1 MATILDTLKKGTE
14 FLQRHEVEEARLTME
29 LLIAHVLKVER
40 MQLYIDFDRSIAENQ
55 LTTLREL
62 TMRRGRGEPLQHLLG
77 TIEFCDL
84 DFRTDS
90 RALIPRPETEELTMK
105 LLTRT
110 WPEPSRTEPSRTEPS
125 RILDL
130 GCGSGVIGL
139 SLAHHLAEKNVAVT
153 LADLSTEALSLAREN
168 AEALG
173 LDQITLIESDL
184 FSALVGEFHLIVANL
199 PYIPDSQETLLSR
212 EVRRDPALALYGG
225 TTGTEI
231 MQRFL
236 NDSLPHLTPHGLLA
250 MEFGIGQESELKTA
264 AENLGF
270 GQVEIHRDMGGIDRF
285 LFATK
290 SVKSQ

>member
-1 MATILDTLKKGTE
+1 
-14 FLQRHEVEEARLTME
+14 
-29 LLIAHVLKVER
+29 
-40 MQLYIDFDRSIAENQ
+40 
-55 LTTLREL
+55 
-62 TMRRGRGEPLQHLLG
+62 
-77 TIEFCDL
+77 
-84 DFRTDS
+84 
-90 RALIPRPETEELTMK
+90 MK

-110 WPEPSRTEPSRTEPS
+110 WPEPSRTEPS